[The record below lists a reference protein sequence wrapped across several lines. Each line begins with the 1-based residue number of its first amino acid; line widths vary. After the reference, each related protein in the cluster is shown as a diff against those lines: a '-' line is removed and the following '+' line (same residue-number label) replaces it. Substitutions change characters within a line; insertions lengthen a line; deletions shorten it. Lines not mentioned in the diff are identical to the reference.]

1 MRALIVYA
9 HPEPS
14 SFTAAMKDI
23 AVATL
28 TARGHTVEV
37 SDLHAEG
44 FIPVAGRHDFTGV
57 ADPSRFHYQ
66 TEQLHASK
74 TNGFAPDIVREQ
86 ARVARAELM
95 VFVFPIWWG
104 GLPAIL
110 KGWFDRV
117 MAYGF
122 AYADGKRFESG
133 YFRGRRALMGISTG
147 GTTERFS
154 DDGVYGDIHRVLYP
168 VRRCM
173 FEYLGL
179 EVLDP
184 FVAYGASRV
193 DDTARLEYLQGWS
206 TRLIDAIEDQA
217 WQASV
222 RDTAAEFAQRVEQ
235 GRLEGPG
242 WTRPR

>member
-14 SFTAAMKDI
+14 SFTAAMKDA

-28 TARGHTVEV
+28 TARGHSVEV

-44 FIPVAGRHDFTGV
+44 FIPVAGRHDFLGL

-74 TNGFAPDIVREQ
+74 TSGFAPDIVREQ
-86 ARVARAELM
+86 GRVTRAELM

-122 AYADGKRFESG
+122 AYADGKRFDSG
-133 YFRGRRALMGISTG
+133 YFLGRRALMGISTG

-154 DDGVYGDIHRVLYP
+154 DDGVYGDIERVLYP

-173 FEYLGL
+173 LEYLGL

-184 FVAYGASRV
+184 FVAFAAPRV
-193 DDTARLEYLQGWS
+193 DDAARHEYLEAWS
-206 TRLIDAIEDQA
+206 ARVAAAADDAA
-217 WQASV
+217 PPSS
-222 RDTAAEFAQRVEQ
+222 T
-235 GRLEGPG
+235 LP
-242 WTRPR
+242 

>member
-1 MRALIVYA
+1 MRALVVYA

-14 SFTAAMKDI
+14 SFTAALKDA

-28 TARGHTVEV
+28 MTRGHAVDV
-37 SDLHAEG
+37 SDLHAEA
-44 FIPVAGRHDFTGV
+44 FDPVAGRHDFETQ
-57 ADPSRFHYQ
+57 ADRSRFHYQ

-86 ARVARAELM
+86 ARVASADLM

-122 AYADGKRFESG
+122 AYADGKRFDAG

-154 DDGVYGDIHRVLYP
+154 DEGVYGDIQRVLYP

-184 FVAYGASRV
+184 FVAYAASRV
-193 DDTARLEYLQGWS
+193 DAAMRQEYLDAWS
-206 TRLIDAIEDQA
+206 VRVAAAIDDPA
-217 WQASV
+217 WQSRV
-222 RDTAAEFAQRVEQ
+222 RDTATEFAQRLQQ
-235 GRLEGPG
+235 GQAEGPV
-242 WTRPR
+242 WTRLR